1 MADPPTTLE
10 RLRVFHAIAAAGTIA
25 GAARS
30 LGYTPSA
37 VSQHLATLERETAA
51 SLVERSNRGVVL
63 TAVGRLVAQRAAD
76 VLDLVRNSFDEVG
89 IAAGRNET
97 LVSVAA
103 FPTAITTMLLPL
115 RERLAPSI
123 LLAIVDAEPEAAL
136 HALGAH
142 DVDCAITDGYADEQ
156 PSRAGGLHRTVLRT
170 EPIRLVVR
178 SDRVR
183 STLAAYA
190 DDPWVLGGPGSR
202 LGGAARRACRAAGF
216 SPQVITETDDHH
228 ISFDVVRAS
237 GAVSLLPELALA
249 DLPDGLTVAPDVHVP
264 LERRIEFVTRNPL
277 RTNPAI
283 AALRRLLA
291 GEAVTGN

>member
-10 RLRVFHAIAAAGTIA
+10 RLRVFHEISTAGTIA

-30 LGYTPSA
+30 LSYTPSA
-37 VSQHLATLERETAA
+37 VSQHLAALERETAA
-51 SLVERSNRGVVL
+51 SLVERSNRGVLL
-63 TAVGRLVAQRAAD
+63 TEVGRLLAQRAAD
-76 VLDLVRNSFDEVG
+76 ILDLVRNSFDEVG
-89 IAAGRNET
+89 FATGRHET
-97 LVSVAA
+97 LISIAA

-123 LLAIVDAEPEAAL
+123 RLAIVDAEPEAAL
-136 HALGAH
+136 RALGAR

-156 PSRAGGLHRTVLRT
+156 RPRSGDLHRTVLRT
-170 EPIRLVVR
+170 EPIRLVAR
-178 SDRVR
+178 SDRVE

-190 DDPWVLGGPGSR
+190 DAPWVLGGPGSR
-202 LGGAARRACRAAGF
+202 IGAAARRTCRAAGF
-216 SPQVITETDDHH
+216 SPNVITETDDHH

-249 DLPDGLTVAPDVHVP
+249 DLPDGLAVTPVSVP

-283 AALRRLLA
+283 ADLGRLLA
-291 GEAVTGN
+291 GEPVAED